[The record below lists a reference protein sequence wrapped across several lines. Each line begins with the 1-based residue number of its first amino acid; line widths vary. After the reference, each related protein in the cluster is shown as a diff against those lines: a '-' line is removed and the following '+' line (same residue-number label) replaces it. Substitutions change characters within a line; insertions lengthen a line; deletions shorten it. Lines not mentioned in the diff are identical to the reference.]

1 MTGQGKLPGFKVA
14 PIFGESH
21 DVDNLQLAA
30 TIYALDVPLHKD
42 NGWTVQAGQG
52 IKGSRVTFH
61 FSQTDPAGYKPKQ
74 IAELYQDRRFKEEN
88 PNHPISVCSRAFS
101 KWHEFSSIA
110 KREKPCSFF
119 NGSSDTVR
127 ITNTRKAAVIAA
139 MGHPMMGIRW
149 SGPCCIFHFPA
160 SASVDEAI
168 YEREGIYKEIPT
180 HNLAYAKAALLS
192 HEEMLHLAGN
202 VSFARVEHKGKI
214 AIIGKDVVQRGI
226 DTIDRLL
233 HRKTTR

>member
-1 MTGQGKLPGFKVA
+1 MTGKGLFPGFKVA
-14 PIFGESH
+14 PILGESQ

-30 TIYALDVPLHKD
+30 IIYGMDVPLHKK
-42 NGWTVQAGQG
+42 NGWTVQSGHG
-52 IKGSRVTFH
+52 IKGNRLTFH
-61 FSQTDPAGYKPKQ
+61 FSQTDPAGYRPKQ
-74 IAELYQDRRFKEEN
+74 IAEWYNSPEFQTNN
-88 PNHPISVCSRAFS
+88 PGHPVSVCCKAFA

-119 NGSSDTVR
+119 NGNADTVR

-160 SASVDEAI
+160 SAAVDDRL
-168 YEREGIYKEIPT
+168 YERPDLYKEIPN

-192 HEEMLHLAGN
+192 HEEMLHLAGS

-214 AIIGKDVVQRGI
+214 AIIGKDANQRGI
-226 DTIDRLL
+226 DTIDKLL
-233 HRKTTR
+233 HRKRPI